1 MSNFVPT
8 ANGRWSLYSVQR
20 ELPVLDYAF
29 WPLSASGGHSYLV
42 LVDPYGNIV
51 KEMHGTYSQDFKMF
65 AGVKDGNYLRAKL
78 YYGNHYMFSQDI
90 DSSHLVESQDED
102 ALSIENR
109 QGLAIK
115 AKFENAFTVVAD
127 ALNARHYLY
136 LGAGG
141 MFDHAINSNSVWYT
155 ALKSMGFTDQQIAGF
170 DGSLNA
176 PGNSIDLRTE
186 PTNNTKLNTPEGDP
200 LWTSNPTAADRFYNN
215 TLGNPNPTPN
225 ANDKRGELF
234 DPTQGFAVTT
244 YDHQNAYTW
253 AEQIYWFQPATGGFS
268 LASLSLKMDNQSV
281 QNVTFSPNEI
291 NGIPQDS
298 TKEDIVL
305 FSQALQSAS
314 AYTQFKLH
322 ELQALSQLTSQQ
334 EASYQAQQVDLS
346 HKMKALFTSYLS
358 LDNTGA
364 SAFVDSR
371 TFAQDVIA
379 WTTGK
384 LADFGTS
391 TTELEQV
398 DHLQQNIFSIYGDL
412 ADEMQSYVATNAG
425 TLVYADLTA
434 IKQRFADL
442 VSDIAPIYAQAVTD
456 SAPNLA
462 DLAQSY
468 KVMLNHVSSGYA
480 AILDSFVQAPGMTEQ
495 DKLFTTYGLYASM
508 VGDLAFVLPDSNLG
522 LDGSALSAQLS
533 NGLDLTATTMAGLVG
548 SLKESLAGYQLLVGE
563 DIAMAALVEGS
574 VNADSL
580 AGTSANNLI
589 FGYGSSD
596 FVDGNSGA
604 DVIFGGAGNDTLLGD
619 LGVDAVYG
627 GAGDDEIWAGGD
639 EVEAGE
645 ILDGGAGDNTLV
657 VWDAKLQ
664 NATLSNLQTMWINDY
679 ATLTAAQ
686 FAQFSSVNGDATIIA
701 ASAGTYD
708 ISEKTVWYGTLNL
721 QGSSGNDYLA
731 GDGEGQTIEGGNGND
746 ALQGNGGADTL
757 LGGDGDDDFLT
768 GFSESPTGEVMNGGA
783 GSNRISSWNADLSAA
798 TISNIQTL
806 GAHLDYVTLT
816 AAQLSGFNTLIAYG
830 GTPIALNAVGAG
842 TYSLAGKTLSG
853 AFNLNGT
860 TGSDTL
866 AGGTGAQTLSGG
878 TGNDT
883 YLQVRGGGA
892 DTVVENDA
900 TGGNTDV
907 LQFASDVARDQ
918 LWFTQSG
925 NDLMVQI
932 IGTTDSV
939 TVKDWYL
946 GSANHTEQIKAAGG
960 TNTLLDSQVQN
971 LVNAMAG
978 FAVPSTTT
986 LSSAYHTALD
996 PVIAANWT

>member
-1 MSNFVPT
+1 MAQNSALAELMAHASEASYVSTTDDYETRWVTGQIAGSSAFGNGYTLFKEFSDQTTEPRQTGVRGRIFVKRD
-8 ANGRWSLYSVQR
+8 ANNNIIEAIVAFTGT
-20 ELPVLDYAF
+20 ELPTPKDILTDLNFAVPQWSAIRSFILGEINSAAYTGSKIHFTGHSLGGALAQFAAYEFLNGAPSKKSLVDFTTFNALGGYTGIQLNPTLFGGSYNPSVLAGVENYHYITTNDFVSTLGAAHLGGNTLHPISPGVVTSDPGIVLDAHLMQHF
-29 WPLSASGGHSYLV
+29 LSSPNL
-42 LVDPYGNIV
+42 
-51 KEMHGTYSQDFKMF
+51 
-65 AGVKDGNYLRAKL
+65 AGEYTA
-78 YYGNHYMFSQDI
+78 FSQDYSDI
-90 DSSHLVESQDED
+90 INKFGSKANLLSMALDDGSYSEAEALLRSIAELALPFYVLVGVALVPLSGAAAATVAGFGALVSLSAFSAALVAQSVEQTLPQIQNKTEEMMLWIKTKLGEWQQGAVGDYD
-102 ALSIENR
+102 ALPGDTPTAVR
-109 QGLAIK
+109 LALQDIFGQA
-115 AKFENAFTVVAD
+115 AKEGQTAYAS
-127 ALNARHYLY
+127 LM
-136 LGAGG
+136 GG
-141 MFDHAINSNSVWYT
+141 MH
-155 ALKSMGFTDQQIAGF
+155 
-170 DGSLNA
+170 
-176 PGNSIDLRTE
+176 E
-186 PTNNTKLNTPEGDP
+186 
-200 LWTSNPTAADRFYNN
+200 
-215 TLGNPNPTPN
+215 
-225 ANDKRGELF
+225 
-234 DPTQGFAVTT
+234 AV
-244 YDHQNAYTW
+244 A
-253 AEQIYWFQPATGGFS
+253 
-268 LASLSLKMDNQSV
+268 LASGTQDYWSLVDTKQAYADIEAAANQLYTDSTSV
-281 QNVTFSPNEI
+281 GAPNEA
-291 NGIPQDS
+291 
-298 TKEDIVL
+298 DIL
-305 FSQALQSAS
+305 AG
-314 AYTQFKLH
+314 Y
-322 ELQALSQLTSQQ
+322 
-334 EASYQAQQVDLS
+334 
-346 HKMKALFTSYLS
+346 
-358 LDNTGA
+358 
-364 SAFVDSR
+364 R
-371 TFAQDVIA
+371 TVMADVA
-379 WTTGK
+379 
-384 LADFGTS
+384 
-391 TTELEQV
+391 
-398 DHLQQNIFSIYGDL
+398 
-412 ADEMQSYVATNAG
+412 
-425 TLVYADLTA
+425 
-434 IKQRFADL
+434 
-442 VSDIAPIYAQAVTD
+442 
-456 SAPNLA
+456 
-462 DLAQSY
+462 
-468 KVMLNHVSSGYA
+468 SGYA
-480 AILDSFVQAPGMTEQ
+480 AILDSFAQAPGMTEQ
-495 DKLFTTYGLYASM
+495 DKIFTTYGLYASM

-563 DIAMAALVEGS
+563 DIAMAALVEGG

-580 AGTSANNLI
+580 AGTSSNNLI
-589 FGYGSSD
+589 YGYGSSD
-596 FVDGNSGA
+596 FVDGNSGN

-619 LGVDAVYG
+619 LGVDTVYG
-627 GAGDDEIWAGGD
+627 GDGDDELWAGGD
-639 EVEAGE
+639 EVAAGE
-645 ILDGGAGDNTLV
+645 ILDGGAGSNTLV

-679 ATLTAAQ
+679 VTLTAAQ

-708 ISEKTVWYGTLNL
+708 LSEKTVWYGVLNL
-721 QGSSGNDYLA
+721 QGSNGDDYLA
-731 GDGEGQTIEGGNGND
+731 GDGEGQTITGGAGND

-900 TGGNTDV
+900 TSGNTDV

>member
-1 MSNFVPT
+1 MMLWIKTKLGEWQQGAVGDYDALPGDTPT
-8 ANGRWSLYSVQR
+8 AVRLALQDIFGQAAKEGQTAYASLMGGMHEAVALASGTQDYWSLVDTKQAYADIEAAANQLYTDSTSV
-20 ELPVLDYAF
+20 
-29 WPLSASGGHSYLV
+29 
-42 LVDPYGNIV
+42 
-51 KEMHGTYSQDFKMF
+51 
-65 AGVKDGNYLRAKL
+65 
-78 YYGNHYMFSQDI
+78 
-90 DSSHLVESQDED
+90 
-102 ALSIENR
+102 
-109 QGLAIK
+109 
-115 AKFENAFTVVAD
+115 
-127 ALNARHYLY
+127 
-136 LGAGG
+136 GA
-141 MFDHAINSNSVWYT
+141 
-155 ALKSMGFTDQQIAGF
+155 
-170 DGSLNA
+170 
-176 PGNSIDLRTE
+176 
-186 PTNNTKLNTPEGDP
+186 
-200 LWTSNPTAADRFYNN
+200 
-215 TLGNPNPTPN
+215 
-225 ANDKRGELF
+225 
-234 DPTQGFAVTT
+234 
-244 YDHQNAYTW
+244 
-253 AEQIYWFQPATGGFS
+253 
-268 LASLSLKMDNQSV
+268 
-281 QNVTFSPNEI
+281 PNEA
-291 NGIPQDS
+291 
-298 TKEDIVL
+298 DIL
-305 FSQALQSAS
+305 AG
-314 AYTQFKLH
+314 Y
-322 ELQALSQLTSQQ
+322 
-334 EASYQAQQVDLS
+334 
-346 HKMKALFTSYLS
+346 
-358 LDNTGA
+358 
-364 SAFVDSR
+364 R
-371 TFAQDVIA
+371 TVMADVA
-379 WTTGK
+379 
-384 LADFGTS
+384 
-391 TTELEQV
+391 
-398 DHLQQNIFSIYGDL
+398 
-412 ADEMQSYVATNAG
+412 
-425 TLVYADLTA
+425 
-434 IKQRFADL
+434 
-442 VSDIAPIYAQAVTD
+442 
-456 SAPNLA
+456 
-462 DLAQSY
+462 
-468 KVMLNHVSSGYA
+468 SGYA
-480 AILDSFVQAPGMTEQ
+480 AILDSFAQAPGMTEQ
-495 DKLFTTYGLYASM
+495 DKIFTTYGLYASM

-563 DIAMAALVEGS
+563 DIAMAALVEGG

-580 AGTSANNLI
+580 AGTSSNNLI
-589 FGYGSSD
+589 YGYGSSD
-596 FVDGNSGA
+596 FVDGNSGN

-619 LGVDAVYG
+619 LGVDTVYG
-627 GAGDDEIWAGGD
+627 GDGDDELWAGGD
-639 EVEAGE
+639 EVAAGE
-645 ILDGGAGDNTLV
+645 ILDGGAGSNTLV

-679 ATLTAAQ
+679 VTLTAAQ

-708 ISEKTVWYGTLNL
+708 LSEKTVWYGVLNL
-721 QGSSGNDYLA
+721 QGSNGDDYLA
-731 GDGEGQTIEGGNGND
+731 GDGEGQTITGGAGND

-900 TGGNTDV
+900 TSGNTDV